1 MALIYAFVS
10 ALIIYY
16 IGLMFGYITGKMK
29 YKKEGTLTAGT
40 SVIGEYFSKKIKSR
54 NIKKDGYD
62 KHSFYTS
69 TKKLD
74 KLIGMDSIKE
84 KIKEDLSVI
93 LNKRKKG
100 KNIKT
105 TNLHTVFTGKPGT
118 GKTTVAR
125 LLGDIYNSLGLLS
138 TGNVVE
144 VSREDLVA
152 GHVGQTAIK
161 TKEKIKQAQGGILFI
176 DEAYR
181 LYNASKSDFGQEAI
195 DTILK
200 AMEDNRSDFMVI
212 VAGYEDEME
221 DFLNSNPGLK
231 SRFAEKIH
239 FPDYSPAELVD
250 IFKLINKKTDYKLT
264 KKAKKMLFEH
274 FKTIYQNRSKNFGNG
289 RYVRNLYEKIEK
301 RLAVN
306 NKDLIDEVI
315 IEEVISIN
323 EMDQEQLQDK
333 IKELNQLIGLNS
345 TKKSI
350 KDLIDYVK
358 HNKRLKEN
366 NIETDNIT
374 LHTVFTGKP
383 GTGKTTVA
391 RLLGDI
397 YNSLGLLSTGNV
409 VEVSRED
416 LVAGHVGQTAIKT
429 KEKIKQA
436 QGGIL
441 FIDEAY
447 RLYNASKSDFGQ
459 EAIDTILK
467 AMEDNRSDFMVIV
480 AGYEDE
486 MEDFLNS
493 NPGLKS
499 RFAEK
504 IHFPD
509 YSPAELVDIFK
520 LITKNN
526 KYLLDPNSENIL
538 FEHFEKIYQNR
549 SKSFGNARYVRNLFE
564 KAKKTIAKRTNK
576 LTDKELKNNKN
587 KLITFNEKDIKTA
600 IKEV

>member
-100 KNIKT
+100 KNINT
-105 TNLHTVFTGKPGT
+105 TN
-118 GKTTVAR
+118 
-125 LLGDIYNSLGLLS
+125 
-138 TGNVVE
+138 
-144 VSREDLVA
+144 
-152 GHVGQTAIK
+152 
-161 TKEKIKQAQGGILFI
+161 
-176 DEAYR
+176 
-181 LYNASKSDFGQEAI
+181 
-195 DTILK
+195 
-200 AMEDNRSDFMVI
+200 
-212 VAGYEDEME
+212 
-221 DFLNSNPGLK
+221 
-231 SRFAEKIH
+231 
-239 FPDYSPAELVD
+239 
-250 IFKLINKKTDYKLT
+250 
-264 KKAKKMLFEH
+264 
-274 FKTIYQNRSKNFGNG
+274 
-289 RYVRNLYEKIEK
+289 
-301 RLAVN
+301 
-306 NKDLIDEVI
+306 
-315 IEEVISIN
+315 
-323 EMDQEQLQDK
+323 
-333 IKELNQLIGLNS
+333 
-345 TKKSI
+345 
-350 KDLIDYVK
+350 
-358 HNKRLKEN
+358 
-366 NIETDNIT
+366 